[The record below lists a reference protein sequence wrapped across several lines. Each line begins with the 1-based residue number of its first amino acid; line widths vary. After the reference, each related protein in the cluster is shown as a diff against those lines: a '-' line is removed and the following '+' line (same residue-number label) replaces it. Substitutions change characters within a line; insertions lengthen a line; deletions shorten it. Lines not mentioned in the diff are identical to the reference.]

1 MLNSVFLTHRH
12 LCHLFLLSGSFTF
25 NASTYAVGTGYKIKV
40 ESVDLGNSVSAQTGA
55 AGFEIGSTTVGTF
68 LTHLRALDVHRFVA
82 DDAVVFKAPEDTS
95 NPDLYP
101 FTRNVYG
108 YRSQSLY
115 TAAVLKEVRVSFS
128 VYRSHFASLFEMY
141 LCTMR
146 AGRSESG

>member
-1 MLNSVFLTHRH
+1 M
-12 LCHLFLLSGSFTF
+12 FLLSGSFTF
-25 NASTYAVGTGYKIKV
+25 DASTYAAGNGYKIKV

-55 AGFEIGSTTVGTF
+55 AGFEIGSSTAGAF
-68 LTHLRALDVHRFVA
+68 LTHLRTLNVYRFDA

-95 NPDLYP
+95 DPDLYP

-115 TAAVLKEVRVSFS
+115 TAAVLKEVRTSFF
-128 VYRSHFASLFEMY
+128 RLRIFFASLFEMY